1 MKGHMDLTAIVFLA
15 IGGAVAYIA
24 YQDAQLGSALL
35 VGAGVVTLLYLLLRH
50 QP

>member
-1 MKGHMDLTAIVFLA
+1 MDLTAIVFLA

-24 YQDAQLGSALL
+24 YQDARLGSALL
-35 VGAGVVTLLYLLLRH
+35 VGAGVVTLLYLLLRQ